1 MLIGSNSRISSGPAL
16 DGYAKTMVVNA
27 DGFMRWTEQNT
38 RDGKVRKD
46 EVLTGVKQLLHQ

>member
-38 RDGKVRKD
+38 GDGKVRKD
-46 EVLTGVKQLLHQ
+46 EVLAG